1 VAENVFVKANHSL
14 GVTLIASI
22 ILGVIATTCIWIVVT
37 LIQADLWQP
46 LLWVPIGIA
55 AVSAF
60 VIVLLIRRLTMRALT
75 ISPEGIKVHRPFAP
89 PEFIPAGGLKA
100 GIYTEPRIV
109 GGAASATGSR
119 ARTSMYDVVYLGL
132 PDGTIKGLL
141 MRPQGDPSVSRIV
154 QGLGHLLDV
163 QVVPLQ
169 GDPAKKMRRALL
181 DPLKA

>member
-1 VAENVFVKANHSL
+1 VAETVIVKANHSL

-22 ILGVIATTCIWIVVT
+22 ILAVIGTTCVSAVVT
-37 LIQADLWQP
+37 LIQAGLWQP

-75 ISPEGIKVHRPFAP
+75 ISAEGIKMHRPFAP
-89 PEFIPAGGLKA
+89 PKFIPAGGLKA
-100 GIYTEPRIV
+100 GVYTEPRTK
-109 GGAASATGSR
+109 GGATSATGSV
-119 ARTSMYDVVYLGL
+119 ARTEMYDVIYLGL
-132 PDGTIKGLL
+132 PDGTTRGLF
-141 MRPQGDPSVSRIV
+141 MRPQGDPSVSRVV

-169 GDPAKKMRRALL
+169 GDPDKKMRRALL